1 MEDGGESGANE
12 DPTGRPGPP
21 SRRRRRVR
29 RVGLVLGGMAVAGLI
44 AVVGANVVV
53 ARGAQGLAHD
63 EVAAVPH
70 RTVALVFGAGV
81 DPGGRPTPALADRL
95 SAAIALYRA
104 GRVDHLLLSGDNSR
118 QDYDEVSAMRDVVL
132 AAGVP
137 AERVTRDYAGFD
149 TYDSC
154 ARAVSIFGVRD
165 AVLVTQD
172 FHLPRALYLCRH
184 QGIDAVGLAV
194 PDWQHRPERSGTDY
208 PLGLRVS
215 YTLREWLA
223 RTKSVADAQVLHR
236 PPAIGGPFEGL
247 RAT

>member
-1 MEDGGESGANE
+1 MDDGGQGGDGGA
-12 DPTGRPGPP
+12 PAAPP
-21 SRRRRRVR
+21 APRRRRVR
-29 RVGLVLGGMAVAGLI
+29 RLVLVLAGTAFAGLI
-44 AVVGANVVV
+44 VVVGANVVV
-53 ARGAQGLAHD
+53 ARGAGGLARD
-63 EVAAVPH
+63 DVAAVPH
-70 RTVALVFGAGV
+70 RTVGLVFGAGV
-81 DPGGRPTPALADRL
+81 DADGRPTPALADRL
-95 SAAIALYRA
+95 KAGIALYRA

-118 QDYDEVSAMRDVVL
+118 HDYDEVTAMRDVVL
-132 AAGVP
+132 AGGVP
-137 AERVTRDYAGFD
+137 ADRITRDYAGFD

-208 PLGLRVS
+208 PLGLRVT

-223 RTKSVADAQVLHR
+223 RTKSVFDAEVLHR
-236 PPAIGGPFEGL
+236 GPAVGGPFEGL
-247 RAT
+247 HAT

>member
-1 MEDGGESGANE
+1 VLVLAGTA
-12 DPTGRPGPP
+12 T
-21 SRRRRRVR
+21 
-29 RVGLVLGGMAVAGLI
+29 VGLLAM
-44 AVVGANVVV
+44 VV
-53 ARGAQGLAHD
+53 ANTIVTRGASGLARD
-63 EVAAVPH
+63 DVSAVPH
-70 RTVALVFGAGV
+70 RSVAIVFGAGV
-81 DPGGRPTPALADRL
+81 DPDGRPTPALADRL
-95 SAAIALYRA
+95 AAAIALYRA
-104 GRVDHLLLSGDNSR
+104 GRVDHLLLTGDNSR
-118 QDYDEVSAMRDVVL
+118 RDYDEVTAMRAVVL

-137 AERVTRDYAGFD
+137 AERITRDYAGFD

-154 ARAVSIFGVRD
+154 ARAVSVFGVRD

-215 YTLREWLA
+215 YTLREWVA
-223 RTKSVADAQVLHR
+223 RTKSVFDARVLHR
-236 PPAIGGPFEGL
+236 APAVGGPFEGL

>member
-1 MEDGGESGANE
+1 MDDGDQDGA
-12 DPTGRPGPP
+12 DGQTSPPPTGH
-21 SRRRRRVR
+21 RRRVR
-29 RVGLVLGGMAVAGLI
+29 RFVLVLAGISTLALI
-44 AVVGANVVV
+44 AVVGANVAVT
-53 ARGAQGLAHD
+53 RGAQGLAHD
-63 EVAAVPH
+63 DVAAVPH

-81 DPGGRPTPALADRL
+81 DADGRPTPALADRL
-95 SAAIALYRA
+95 QAAVALYRA

-118 QDYDEVSAMRDVVL
+118 ADYDEVTAMRVVAL

-137 AERVTRDYAGFD
+137 AERITRDYAGFD

-154 ARAVSIFGVRD
+154 ARAVSVFGVRD

-223 RTKSVADAQVLHR
+223 RTKSVVDARVLHR
-236 PPAIGGPFEGL
+236 APAVGGPFEGL